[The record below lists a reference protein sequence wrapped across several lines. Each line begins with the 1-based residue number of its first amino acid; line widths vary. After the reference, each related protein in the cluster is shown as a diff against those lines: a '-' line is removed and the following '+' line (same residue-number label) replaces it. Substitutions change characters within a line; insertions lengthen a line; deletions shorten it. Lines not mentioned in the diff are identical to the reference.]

1 MVDNEFIEK
10 YKEFRNMSQLQKFKY
25 LYPEIWDSLYGY
37 QKLFL
42 LAQFKG
48 YDIKTAVTRRLDN
61 RVWKKLY
68 KDMIKEE

>member
-1 MVDNEFIEK
+1 
-10 YKEFRNMSQLQKFKY
+10 MSQLQKFKY

-42 LAQFKG
+42 SAQFKG
-48 YDIKTAVTRRLDN
+48 YDIKTVVTRRLDN